1 MAFWKWWTLF
11 VLVCVSA
18 IFMHSAYDIG
28 GQIMEKDP
36 TRISLLIIAILAICT
51 FYIGYLNYRI
61 QFKKDPI
68 IKHSFNPLWFASE
81 AVLGLGMVGTLIGF
95 MMVLSTSFQTVDTAS
110 TEEMKHLLGDLS
122 TGIGV
127 ALVTTL
133 AGLIGSLYLKLQLVL
148 LELDNKKLV
157 IWRENEQIQH

>member
-11 VLVCVSA
+11 VLACVSA
-18 IFMHSAYDIG
+18 ILLHSTYDIG
-28 GQIMEKDP
+28 GQIIEKDP
-36 TRISLLIIAILAICT
+36 TRISLLIIAIIVYFTC
-51 FYIGYLNYRI
+51 YIGYCNYKI
-61 QFKKDPI
+61 QFKKEVISKRNFEFP
-68 IKHSFNPLWFASE
+68 WFATE

-133 AGLIGSLYLKLQLVL
+133 AGLIGSLYLKLQMVL
-148 LELDNKKLV
+148 LELDNKKLAL
-157 IWRENEQIQH
+157 WRANEQI